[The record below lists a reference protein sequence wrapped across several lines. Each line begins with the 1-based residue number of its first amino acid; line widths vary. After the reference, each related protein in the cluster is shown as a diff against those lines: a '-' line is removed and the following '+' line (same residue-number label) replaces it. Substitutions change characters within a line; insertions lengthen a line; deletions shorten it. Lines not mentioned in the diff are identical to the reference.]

1 MVLLSSG
8 GLAYLSFACFFF
20 SMLAFLTNHMTEV
33 LNDRNRMRNEISEDL
48 VLAEAKVASTS
59 EGHDV
64 EELVL

>member
-48 VLAEAKVASTS
+48 VVSEVKVATVS
-59 EGHDV
+59 EVREIED
-64 EELVL
+64 LVL